1 MAYRPLSTNVDDPPR
16 PIYNR
21 ACYRHRLFANDQ
33 QRRRFLA
40 NLGRYV
46 ARFVDTPKHI
56 LRRRPRPTFPAVPKR
71 IIGRRDFADFPE
83 LGLRDIAVKVDTGAY
98 TSAIHCHHIKVKHR
112 GDGTP
117 VLTFKLLDPTH
128 ADYNGR
134 AYELTA
140 FRTKRVRSS
149 NGKAES
155 RYLIKT
161 KIHLFGRDY
170 PIELSL
176 SERGE
181 MRFPVLIGRKLL
193 MNRFI
198 VDSAA
203 TDLSWAA
210 KKIG

>member
-1 MAYRPLSTNVDDPPR
+1 M
-16 PIYNR
+16 
-21 ACYRHRLFANDQ
+21 
-33 QRRRFLA
+33 
-40 NLGRYV
+40 
-46 ARFVDTPKHI
+46 PK
-56 LRRRPRPTFPAVPKR
+56 LT
-71 IIGRRDFADFPE
+71 IGRRDFADFPA
-83 LGLRDIAVKVDTGAY
+83 LALCDIAVKIDTGAY
-98 TSAIHCHHIKVKHR
+98 TSAIHCHHIKVKTR
-112 GDGTP
+112 ADGTE

-134 AYELTA
+134 AYELTT

-161 KIHLFGRDY
+161 KITLFGRDY
-170 PIELSL
+170 PLELSL

-198 VDSAA
+198 VDPAA
-203 TDLSWAA
+203 VDLSYTA
-210 KKIG
+210 KTGIVPTLKRGLSPKPTPDA